1 MSVAARKE
9 GAAVER
15 DERAAWLAL
24 HRAPGVGARTF
35 HRLLRRF
42 GSARAALSAEARA
55 LEEARVRAPAL
66 AYLRAPDW
74 AAVDTTLAWAAV
86 PDQHLVLLSDP
97 GYPPQLRDLDD
108 APPVLHVLGDPR
120 YLGQPQVAMVGS
132 RNATQTGKQLARAWA
147 AELAAAGIG
156 ITSGMAYGVDAAAH
170 QGALDGNGFTVAVL
184 GTGADR
190 TYPTGHAPLAEAI
203 RRSGAL
209 LSELPLGTAPIAENF
224 PRRNRIIS
232 GLALA
237 TVVIE
242 AQLGSGSLI
251 TARHAMAQGREVFAV
266 PGPVASPGSR
276 GCHALIREGAVLVES
291 VGEVLRDLAPQL
303 HAAVDPGLRAQA
315 DAVAAQPQL
324 EADYQHLLNCI
335 EHEPVPIDT
344 LVERSGL
351 TAQAVSSMLLILE
364 LQGYVRS
371 EAGGKYA
378 RAARK

>member
-1 MSVAARKE
+1 M
-9 GAAVER
+9 ER

-42 GSARAALSAEARA
+42 GSARAALNAETRA
-55 LEEARVRAPAL
+55 LEEARVRAPAI

-74 AAVDTTLAWAAV
+74 AAVDNTLAWADV
-86 PDQHLVLLSDP
+86 PGQHLVLLSDP

-108 APPVLHVLGDPR
+108 APPVLYVLGDPAH
-120 YLGQPQVAMVGS
+120 LGPPQVAMVGS
-132 RNATQTGKQLARAWA
+132 RNATRTGKQLARAWA

-156 ITSGMAYGVDAAAH
+156 VTSGMAYGVDAAAH
-170 QGALDGNGFTVAVL
+170 QGALDANGFTIAVM

-190 TYPTGHAPLAEAI
+190 IYPTAHGTLAETI

-209 LSELPLGTAPIAENF
+209 LTELPLGTAPIAENF

-242 AQLGSGSLI
+242 AQFGSGSLI

-303 HAAVDPGLRAQA
+303 HAAVDPALRAQA